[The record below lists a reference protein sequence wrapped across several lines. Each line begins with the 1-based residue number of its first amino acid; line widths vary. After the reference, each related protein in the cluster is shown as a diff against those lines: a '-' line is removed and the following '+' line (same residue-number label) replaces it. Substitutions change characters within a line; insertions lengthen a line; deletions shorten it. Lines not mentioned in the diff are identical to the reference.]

1 MVRTQIQL
9 TEAQH
14 TMLKRLAQEEG
25 LSMAEI
31 IRRAIDYFE
40 TRRTKL
46 ADAEIRERAKKAA
59 GMFHSGL
66 GDLSARHDDYFA
78 DSILP

>member
-14 TMLKRLAQEEG
+14 QLLKRLAREEG

-31 IRRAIDYFE
+31 IRQAIDYFE
-40 TRRTKL
+40 ARRTRL
-46 ADAEIRERAKKAA
+46 SDAEIRDRAKKAV
-59 GMFHSGL
+59 GMFQSDA
-66 GDLSARHDDYFA
+66 GDVSLRHDDYFA

>member
-14 TMLKRLAQEEG
+14 QMLKRLAQEEG

-31 IRRAIDYFE
+31 IRKAIDYFE
-40 TRRTKL
+40 ARRTML
-46 ADAEIRERAKKAA
+46 SDAEMRERAKKAV
-59 GMFHSGL
+59 GMFHS
-66 GDLSARHDDYFA
+66 DVDDVSRRHDDYFA
-78 DSILP
+78 DSILA